1 MVSTRLK
8 NTSQI
13 GSFPQVRVKIKNHW
27 NHHIFIFTQY
37 LNTLRTSS
45 YAKRCHP
52 PAEILTTC
60 RQRRARRKWCSES
73 RCLRTWIWSMAKT
86 QPKVPQVLGEIAE
99 IPQKYMGVWWFW
111 GYILGA
117 YDSINLMA
125 WCDFQMERTMKDW
138 LRVQYLFWSNTKQT
152 LRVFNVTVS

>member
-1 MVSTRLK
+1 
-8 NTSQI
+8 
-13 GSFPQVRVKIKNHW
+13 
-27 NHHIFIFTQY
+27 
-37 LNTLRTSS
+37 
-45 YAKRCHP
+45 
-52 PAEILTTC
+52 
-60 RQRRARRKWCSES
+60 
-73 RCLRTWIWSMAKT
+73 MAKT

-99 IPQKYMGVWWFW
+99 IPQKYMGGLMVW

-125 WCDFQMERTMKDW
+125 WCDFKMERTMKDW